1 MRKPRLLQVRRL
13 PNRETVPSVNSL
25 ACPVNTLHA
34 SADASR
40 VRYRLGGGLMVGRT
54 GVKVSLRNSQERVC
68 NNCKFR
74 DQTYRLDAGQFVGCI
89 FYLCPNIH
97 LKSHD

>member
-1 MRKPRLLQVRRL
+1 
-13 PNRETVPSVNSL
+13 
-25 ACPVNTLHA
+25 
-34 SADASR
+34 
-40 VRYRLGGGLMVGRT
+40 MVGRT
-54 GVKVSLRNSQERVC
+54 GVEVSLRNSQERVC